1 MGRRCGWVVQ
11 YPEPMRTDLT
21 ERLLRG
27 LYSTVLYLL
36 VPMTVY
42 HLIWRGF
49 RQPSYFQRWNE
60 RYARY
65 NDPPHADTLWI
76 HAVSVGEVN
85 AALPLVNALRRGRPD
100 LRLLITTIT
109 PTGSERVRALWG
121 HDVEH
126 VYLPYDLPGAVE
138 RFLRHYQPRAALI
151 METELWPNLLFGC
164 RDRGVPVYILN
175 GRLSER
181 SLRGYR
187 VLAPLVGR
195 ALRTVTAVAAQS
207 MADAMRFVQLGA
219 HSEHVVNVGN
229 LKYDVMVPEGLEAF
243 AAQCRQQ
250 CGRRP
255 VWIAAS
261 THEDEEAAVIS
272 IHRRLRE
279 RFPDL
284 LLLWAPRHPER
295 FRMVAEHARASGW
308 QISTRSRGQWP
319 AADDAVFVID
329 TLGELVP
336 FYACADVAFV
346 GGSLQAIGGHN
357 LLEPAAAGTPIVT
370 GPHLHNFTEISRQLD
385 GAGALRIGTDAV
397 GVGGA
402 LEELLTDPVQRR
414 EMIEAGRDLVE
425 SGRGALAQ
433 TLVLLRPVLER
444 AGATAGS
451 VTPPR
456 PRHSP

>member
-1 MGRRCGWVVQ
+1 
-11 YPEPMRTDLT
+11 MRTDLI

-36 VPMTVY
+36 VPLTVY

-65 NDPPHADTLWI
+65 GDSPHTSTLWL

-85 AALPLVNALRRGRPD
+85 AAVPLVNALRRGRPD
-100 LRLLITTIT
+100 LHLLVTTIT

-126 VYLPYDLPGAVE
+126 VYLPYDLPGAVA
-138 RFLRHYQPRAALI
+138 RFLRHYRPRAGLI

-164 RDRGVPVYILN
+164 RDHGVPAFILN
-175 GRLSER
+175 ARLSER

-187 VLAPLVGR
+187 VLAPLVSR
-195 ALRTVTAVAAQS
+195 ALRTVNMVAAQS

-219 HSEHVVNVGN
+219 RSAQVVDVGN
-229 LKYDVMVPEGLEAF
+229 LKYDVMVPEGLEDF
-243 AAQCRQQ
+243 AGECRAH

-279 RFPDL
+279 RYPDL

-295 FRMVAEHARASGW
+295 FRVVADHSRASGW
-308 QISTRSRGQWP
+308 QVSTRSRAQWP
-319 AADDAVFVID
+319 SAGDAVFVID
-329 TLGELVP
+329 TLGELLH

-346 GGSLQAIGGHN
+346 GGSLQDVGGHN
-357 LLEPAAAGTPIVT
+357 LLEPAAAGTAIVT
-370 GPHLHNFTEISRQLD
+370 GPHLHNFAEISRQLD
-385 GAGALRIGTDAV
+385 EAGALLIGADPM

-402 LEELLTDPVQRR
+402 LEELLGDPAKRR
-414 EMIEAGRDLVE
+414 KMTAAGQMLVE

-433 TLVLLRPVLER
+433 TLVLLAPALAAEKQE
-444 AGATAGS
+444 AA
-451 VTPPR
+451 
-456 PRHSP
+456 